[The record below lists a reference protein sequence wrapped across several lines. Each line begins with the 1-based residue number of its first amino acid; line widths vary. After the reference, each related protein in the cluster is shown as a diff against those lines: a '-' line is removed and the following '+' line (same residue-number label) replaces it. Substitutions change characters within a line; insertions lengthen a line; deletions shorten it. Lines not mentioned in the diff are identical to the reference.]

1 MNKQNRFR
9 DLLQIEINFFTYT
22 VSLIFFFL
30 RACVKQ
36 AAVFYNLHVV
46 TSTQFLLVVE
56 KRNLSS
62 EFLEAVY
69 QMPFLIK

>member
-1 MNKQNRFR
+1 MNKQNRLR
-9 DLLQIEINFFTYT
+9 DLLQIETNLFTYT
-22 VSLIFFFL
+22 VSLIFFL

-36 AAVFYNLHVV
+36 AVVFYNLHMV
-46 TSTQFLLVVE
+46 TSTPFLFVVE
-56 KRNLSS
+56 KINLSR